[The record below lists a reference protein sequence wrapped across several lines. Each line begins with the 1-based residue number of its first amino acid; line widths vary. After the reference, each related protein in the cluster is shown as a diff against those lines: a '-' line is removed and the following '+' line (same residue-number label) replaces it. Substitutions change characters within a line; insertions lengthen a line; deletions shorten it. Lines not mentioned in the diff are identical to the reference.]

1 MKNSKFTL
9 IILILFFFSGLASL
23 IYEVIWARKL
33 GLVFGTTEYAISTIL
48 AVFMAG
54 LALGSF
60 LFGRVVDKLKE
71 PKNFLFLIGLL
82 GIGEGTYALFTPLIF
97 QVVEKLQL
105 ILVEDL
111 SLNPSVLNLNLLR
124 FSLSFLA
131 LILPTTLCGGT
142 LPVLSKFLIR
152 LKEEVGKKFAL
163 LYSLN
168 TFGGVT
174 GVILAGFFLI
184 IPLGLGVN
192 GTIYVAG
199 AIDIL
204 AGLCFLG
211 LSFMSNT
218 VFRVSSLDFRAV
230 SPLSS
235 IKANLREYQAK
246 NREYLSSPILFIFFF
261 TGFLALALEVLW
273 TRVLVMTVGNSTYA
287 FSLIL
292 AAFLTGIAL
301 GSILIAK
308 FVDRIKNLWLFLA
321 VIICLIGVG
330 VLFLTPFFDD
340 LPFYFLKI
348 FGTFGE
354 SFWKFQT
361 AIFSLIFLILLL
373 PTILMGITF
382 PLGARIYVRELQKV
396 GGRVGEIYS
405 INTLGCIFG
414 SLAAGFVFL
423 PAFGL
428 QKSILICALI
438 YFLLAITIAFLIW
451 QIKQRVIFL
460 LVIIGL
466 SVSIF
471 FLPSW
476 NPYALTSGPAV
487 YARQYLLKPEIV
499 YGEPEKEEIIFYKD
513 GLSANVAV
521 SQSPKGHLAM
531 RVNGKVDAS
540 AGKIEFKEIGDFDTM
555 ILTGYLPLLL
565 HPNEPENALI
575 VGLGSGTTLGAI
587 TQYPLKDSNPP
598 ATLPAEGG
606 APIDLVE
613 IEPAIIEGAKYFKDF
628 NHNALNDPRVNII
641 IEDGRNLLLISPKKY
656 DIISSQPSNPWVKGN
671 ANLFTKE
678 YYQLSKNH
686 LKEDGLMLQWVQLY
700 SLDKEDLKSVIY
712 TFSEVFPY
720 VQVWSSTNYKDL
732 FLIGSL
738 EPIKID
744 KEKFSAR
751 FNLRGI
757 KEDFKKAAISEP
769 EEIFS
774 LFIFDQEQIK
784 KFPEVKLHFDDSPF
798 LEFNAPKAI
807 YKDTV
812 SQNLEEL
819 YSFKESFEELYGIEI
834 PKEIKDFQEK
844 SLLATIA
851 KEKGDSEGA
860 IKYFEEAL
868 KIKSNPI
875 LEGKLAEYY
884 FGKGKLAALE
894 EKKEEALSFYQKAV
908 ELNPTEPAFLN
919 SLGSAYFKEGDFEKA
934 EFYFRK
940 AIEVGPYYTWAIS
953 NLGLI
958 YLRQKKYNLAEKYLK
973 QALEINEKNTDSLN
987 WLAIIY
993 HNRGQDE
1000 KAKEFLEKSLK
1011 INPDQPKIRERLK
1024 ELK

>member
-1 MKNSKFTL
+1 MKNSKFTIL
-9 IILILFFFSGLASL
+9 TLILFFFSGLASL

-33 GLVFGTTEYAISTIL
+33 SLVFGTTEYAISAIL

-60 LFGRVVDKLKE
+60 LFGKIVDKFLE
-71 PKNFLFLIGLL
+71 PKKFLFLIGLL
-82 GIGEGTYALFTPLIF
+82 GVGEGTYAIFTPLIF
-97 QVVEKLQL
+97 KLIEKLQL
-105 ILVEDL
+105 VLVENL
-111 SLNPSVLNLNLLR
+111 NLNPSAINLNLLR
-124 FSLSFLA
+124 FFLSFLA

-152 LKEEVGKKFAL
+152 FKEEVGKKFGW
-163 LYSLN
+163 LYSIN
-168 TFGGVT
+168 TFGGVA

-192 GTIYVAG
+192 GTIYTAG
-199 AIDIL
+199 SIDIL
-204 AGLCFLG
+204 AGLIFILLSLKSKLLESFL
-211 LSFMSNT
+211 
-218 VFRVSSLDFRAV
+218 
-230 SPLSS
+230 
-235 IKANLREYQAK
+235 KREKSEIQPEPK
-246 NREYLSSPILFIFFF
+246 PKTKQNFGYLLLIIFFF
-261 TGFLALALEVLW
+261 TGFAALALEVLW
-273 TRVLVMTVGNSTYA
+273 TRVLVMTIGSSTYA

-292 AAFLTGIAL
+292 TAFLVGIAL
-301 GSILIAK
+301 GSILISK
-308 FVDRIKNLWLFLA
+308 FVDKIKNLWLALA
-321 VIICLIGVG
+321 ITIGLIGIFVI
-330 VLFLTPFFDD
+330 FLTPLFDD
-340 LPFYFLKI
+340 LPFYFLKV
-348 FGTFGE
+348 FGKFGE
-354 SFWKFQT
+354 SFWKFEL
-361 AIFSLIFLILLL
+361 ALFSLIFLILLL

-382 PLGARIYVRELQKV
+382 PLGIKIYLRDLKKV
-396 GGRVGEIYS
+396 GASIGEIYS

-414 SLAAGFVFL
+414 SLLAGFLFL
-423 PAFGL
+423 PLFGL
-428 QKSILICALI
+428 QKSILICVLI
-438 YFLLAITIAFLIW
+438 YFLSSIILIFFAKINLIPRLAFL
-451 QIKQRVIFL
+451 F
-460 LVIIGL
+460 VIIGI
-466 SVSIF
+466 SVSAF
-471 FLPSW
+471 FLPQW
-476 NPYALTSGPAV
+476 NKFALTSGPAV
-487 YARQYLLKPEIV
+487 YARQYLLKPEII
-499 YGEPEKEEIIFYKD
+499 YGEPEKEKILFYKD

-521 SQSPKGHLAM
+521 SQTPKGYLAM
-531 RVNGKVDAS
+531 RVNGKVDTS
-540 AGKIEFKEIGDFDTM
+540 AGKIEFKEIGDLDTM
-555 ILTGYLPLLL
+555 LLTGYLPLLL
-565 HPNEPENALI
+565 HPKEPQNALI
-575 VGLGSGTTLGAI
+575 IGLGSGITLGAM
-587 TQYPLKDSNPP
+587 TQYPLK
-598 ATLPAEGG
+598 E
-606 APIDLVE
+606 IDLVE
-613 IEPAIIEGAKYFKDF
+613 IEPAIVEGAKYFKEF
-628 NHNALNDPRVNII
+628 NHNALNDPRVKVI

-678 YYQLSKNH
+678 YYQLSQNR
-686 LKEDGLMLQWVQLY
+686 LKEEGLMLQWVQLY
-700 SLDKEDLKSVIY
+700 SLEKEDLKSVIY

-720 VQVWSSTNYKDL
+720 TQVWSSTNYKDL

-738 EPIKID
+738 EPIRID

-751 FNLRGI
+751 FNLQGI
-757 KEDFKKAAISEP
+757 KEDFKRAAISEP
-769 EEIFS
+769 EEI
-774 LFIFDQEQIK
+774 LANFIFSQEQIK
-784 KFPEVKLHFDDSPF
+784 KFEKARIHIDNHPF
-798 LEFNAPKAI
+798 LEFQAPLAL

-812 SQNLEEL
+812 SENLEEL
-819 YSFKESFEELYGIEI
+819 YSFREDIERLFGIKLSQEV
-834 PKEIKDFQEK
+834 KDFQEK
-844 SLLATIA
+844 ALISTIA

-958 YLRQKKYNLAEKYLK
+958 YLRQDKYDLAEKYLK
-973 QALEINEKNTDSLN
+973 QALEINEKNIDALN